1 MDLYLVVRIISRVS
15 DVEKLKDLIDPN
27 MKDDGGRSILETI
40 CESDHIFEESKKF
53 ISLLI
58 EAGADVNYQNKG
70 GLTALHYASVSMRPN
85 AMEIMKIL
93 IDAGADPNLKDSAN
107 RSPILYIKPY
117 DSNWQAKIDMLLD
130 AGANLK

>member
-1 MDLYLVVRIISRVS
+1 MDLYLVVKIISKVS
-15 DVEKLKDLIDPN
+15 DVEKLNKLIDPN
-27 MKDDGGRSILETI
+27 MKDDNGRSILQTI
-40 CESDHIFEESKKF
+40 CESDHVFEESKKI

-58 EAGADVNYQNKG
+58 EAGADVNYQNKE

-85 AMEIMKIL
+85 AMELMKIL
-93 IDAGADPNLKDSAN
+93 IDAGVDPNIKDSVN